1 MMRPL
6 HGLSL
11 RARFVLIVLGCAVLP
26 LALFGLW
33 LTRTAGRSAETLLR
47 ARLQTSMSVIADR
60 IGTRWIGQR
69 SQLLG
74 LCESRAVQDLL
85 AADAGARCKTQW
97 Y

>member
-60 IGTRWIGQR
+60 IGSRWIGQR
-69 SQLLG
+69 SG
-74 LCESRAVQDLL
+74 S
-85 AADAGARCKTQW
+85 TQR
-97 Y
+97 